1 MSVEY
6 DEYIKNHKAN
16 VVRAYTWFQNNL
28 PEIFGDASVE
38 NDVDRNVVYLH
49 DETKYDEEEYQAYD
63 DYFYGGNR
71 SSEVVDKFNY
81 AWLHHIHN
89 NPHHWQYWVLINDE
103 PNEGIKVLD
112 MPDCYIIEMIC
123 DWWSFSWRKYEAT
136 KDQEDLKEIFKWYDE
151 HKKYIK
157 LSNYTRTKVDNIL
170 ADMSLKLMENAWNN
184 VEN

>member
-6 DEYIKNHKAN
+6 DDYINNHKQN
-16 VVRAYTWFQNNL
+16 VAKAYRWLVDNL
-28 PEIFGDASVE
+28 PDVLGDQNVA
-38 NDVDRNVVYLH
+38 NDVDRNVIYLH
-49 DETKYDEEEYQAYD
+49 DESKYDEEEYQAYD

-103 PNEGIKVLD
+103 PNEGMKILD

-123 DWWSFSWRKYEAT
+123 DWWAFSWRKYEET
-136 KDQEDLKEIFKWYDE
+136 ENPEDLKEIFKWYDK
-151 HKKYIK
+151 HKDYMK
-157 LSNYTRTKVDNIL
+157 LSDYTENKVNSIL
-170 ADMSLKLMENAWNN
+170 ADISLKLMENQWNN
-184 VEN
+184 IEN